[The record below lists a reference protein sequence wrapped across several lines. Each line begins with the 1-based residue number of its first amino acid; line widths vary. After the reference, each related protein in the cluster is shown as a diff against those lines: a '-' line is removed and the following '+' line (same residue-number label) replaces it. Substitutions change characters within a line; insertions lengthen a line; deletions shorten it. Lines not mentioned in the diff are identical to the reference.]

1 MSAQAHWNEL
11 VGRTLLG
18 TVRNPELPALP
29 DSWERIEEPASPSAR
44 RLLDRLAALSAAT
57 RVGLVPEPTGEVPAP
72 PEADPRPCAGQAA
85 CDFLQRLLEED
96 GAQGLLS
103 EWLGLCLARGL
114 RPPPSRIPALL
125 RHALQDPS
133 LREPVRDAAGPLLP
147 WLAELDPTMRP
158 LTEGPS
164 DPELRW
170 DSTETRLRVSAL
182 REIRATD
189 PAKGL
194 EMVKGIW
201 KAEGA
206 ETRAELLEGLI
217 VGLGPD
223 DEAFLESCLDD
234 RSRGVRGKAAE
245 ILAGLEGSACAARI
259 AEALASAVR
268 LSESKGVLGF
278 GRKLAVEVNL
288 PPVDDPQL
296 ERTLGIAA
304 NASKSAKPVPHT
316 GGERA
321 ELLRLLVARSPLSTW
336 QHPGRAPA
344 EILAALFA
352 TDFLKEFLR
361 GLEEATF
368 RRQDPAWAELLLT
381 VKGNNSSLL
390 LPILSR
396 TRRRALLLD
405 LARKGDEPSQA
416 ALLAEPGPWDAAF
429 TRDMHRV
436 LREERTHYENHW
448 QWSLPLNL
456 AVQGDLAVLV
466 ETLPAWSSTDPS
478 NRPGWIPRLIAHIE
492 LRHALHQAFAK
503 DAPQ

>member
-29 DSWERIEEPASPSAR
+29 EGWERIEDTASPSAH
-44 RLLDRLAALSAAT
+44 RLLDRLATFSAAT
-57 RVGLVPEPTGEVPAP
+57 RVGLVPEPTGKAPAP
-72 PEADPRPCAGQAA
+72 PETDLRPCAGQAA
-85 CDFLQRLLEED
+85 CDFLQRLLDED
-96 GAQGLLS
+96 GTMGLLP

-125 RHALQDPS
+125 RLALHDPS
-133 LREPVRDAAGPLLP
+133 LREPVREAAGPLLP
-147 WLAELDPTMRP
+147 WLAELDPALRR

-194 EMVKGIW
+194 DMVKGIW

-206 ETRAELLEGLI
+206 ETRTELLDGLV

-259 AEALASAVR
+259 AVALASAVR

-278 GRKLAVEVNL
+278 GRKLEVEVTL

-304 NASKSAKPVPHT
+304 NVSKSAKPVPRT

-336 QHPGRAPA
+336 QLPGRTPA
-344 EILAALFA
+344 EILTALLA

-361 GLEEATF
+361 GLEEATL
-368 RRQDPAWAELLLT
+368 RHRDAAWAELLLT
-381 VKGNNSSLL
+381 VKGNNSPIL
-390 LPILSR
+390 LPILSQA
-396 TRRRALLLD
+396 RRRELLLD
-405 LARKGDEPSQA
+405 LARKGDEPSLA
-416 ALLAEPGPWDAAF
+416 ALLGEPGPWDASF

-448 QWSLPLNL
+448 QWSLPLSL
-456 AVQGDLAVLV
+456 AVQGDLTILV
-466 ETLPAWSSTDPS
+466 ESLSAWNSTDAS